1 MPDAFSRER
10 MLLGEAAVQRLRESH
25 VIVFGLGGVGSFA
38 VEALARAG
46 VGELTL
52 VDHDTISITN
62 LNRQLY
68 ALHSTLGRRKVDVA
82 RERVRDINP
91 DCNVHVIPEFYL
103 PEHAQRFWGVRYSY
117 IVDAI
122 DTVSAKIDLAC
133 RAQEMGIPIIASMGT
148 GNKLDPSRFE
158 VADLYETQVC
168 PLCRVMR
175 RELKKGAYK
184 RCGWFIPGRSLCRPR
199 PAVRR
204 GKSARC
210 LAASLLCRLPR
221 AFCSPGRSYG
231 RFAKSKPFSI
241 RWYIEKAAGY
251 NNPGGTFSA
260 GRSAQRKPGSPGEK
274 ECFL

>member
-103 PEHAQRFWGVRYSY
+103 PEHAQRFGACATATSWTRL
-117 IVDAI
+117 
-122 DTVSAKIDLAC
+122 TPLA
-133 RAQEMGIPIIASMGT
+133 R
-148 GNKLDPSRFE
+148 KLTLPAAR
-158 VADLYETQVC
+158 
-168 PLCRVMR
+168 
-175 RELKKGAYK
+175 
-184 RCGWFIPGRSLCRPR
+184 GRWRPR
-199 PAVRR
+199 LREH
-204 GKSARC
+204 GYGQQARP
-210 LAASLLCRLPR
+210 LPV
-221 AFCSPGRSYG
+221 
-231 RFAKSKPFSI
+231 
-241 RWYIEKAAGY
+241 
-251 NNPGGTFSA
+251 
-260 GRSAQRKPGSPGEK
+260 
-274 ECFL
+274 